1 MFPGG
6 LVRRYLNP
14 FLSEEPVAV
23 LIRETA
29 RKQWR
34 LLALNLGSTLLEAFS
49 EGATLGV
56 VFLAV
61 EVLSAP
67 TSSPFNWE
75 SNPLLNWSPGLASW
89 LNSLPSTGLVLGL
102 LLLALLLQGVQSLT
116 RFLNRVSVG
125 YFAARCRALV
135 TARIHSQVL
144 SLSFACASRYK
155 VGDLADHANQGP
167 EAIRI
172 QLEQS
177 SSLVVAVVLS
187 ITYLAVLVGIS
198 PWLLL
203 VVLLMGGVITVL
215 QKRLLPRIRAG
226 SRAVVDAQV
235 SIYSRIT
242 ENFQGLRLLHS
253 SGQLDDAD
261 QRLRHRIADLE
272 QQLRGQA
279 RRLAIV
285 EPFSAFLPILAI
297 TLICSLSLLL
307 LGGRSSGVL
316 PSLVTFVLA
325 LQRLTQRLSG
335 IAAITNYLAENSG
348 RLQRLNEI
356 LSPNGKQFRH
366 AHGLPFKGLKQ
377 EIKFESVDLKYPGH
391 ATTALRDISFSLPRG
406 KTLALVGISGAGKSS
421 IADLLTGL
429 YTPTAGQICID
440 NISLNQLDLAS
451 WQQRLGVVSQDTF
464 LFNATIAENVAF
476 GALSVTRRQVEAACE
491 AAQASRFIECL
502 PEGYDTVI
510 GERGYR
516 LSGGQRQRLSL
527 ARAIMRDPELLIL
540 DEATSALDSQT
551 ELLVQQAIERFEKDH
566 TVLVVAHRLST
577 VINADEILVMVD
589 GRIVERGS
597 HPDLICHRGFYA
609 DLWRAQESSPKHF
622 LAGPQNHN

>member
-1 MFPGG
+1 M
-6 LVRRYLNP
+6 RRYLNP

-67 TSSPFNWE
+67 TSAPFNWE

-215 QKRLLPRIRAG
+215 QKQLLPRIRAG

-235 SIYSRIT
+235 SIFSRIT

-253 SGQLDDAD
+253 SGQLDEAD

-297 TLICSLSLLL
+297 TLICSLSLFL

-325 LQRLTQRLSG
+325 LQRLSQRLSG
-335 IAAITNYLAENSG
+335 IAGITNYLAENSG
-348 RLQRLNEI
+348 RLQRLNEL
-356 LSPNGKQFRH
+356 LSDRDKQFRRRE
-366 AHGLPFKGLKQ
+366 G
-377 EIKFESVDLKYPGH
+377 
-391 ATTALRDISFSLPRG
+391 ISFQNLNRSICFDSVSLRYGEDSPYVLSGISFTLPKG
-406 KTLALVGISGAGKSS
+406 KTLAIVGPSGAGKSS
-421 IADLLTGL
+421 IADLLSGL
-429 YTPTAGQICID
+429 LSPTSGRILIDETP
-440 NISLNQLDLAS
+440 LDLIEINT
-451 WQQRLGVVSQDTF
+451 WQDRLGIVSQDTF
-464 LFNATIAENVAF
+464 LFNTSIANNIAF
-476 GALSVTRRQVEAACE
+476 GAPWASTREIREACQI
-491 AAQASRFIECL
+491 AQANAFIESL
-502 PEGYDTVI
+502 PKGYDTIV

-527 ARAIMRDPELLIL
+527 ARAILRNPDLMIL
-540 DEATSALDSQT
+540 DEATSALDS
-551 ELLVQQAIERFEKDH
+551 ENERLIQASLDTLNSDN
-566 TVLVVAHRLST
+566 TVLVIAHRLST
-577 VINADEILVMVD
+577 IRKADHILVMD
-589 GRIVERGS
+589 KGRIIESGS
-597 HPDLICHRGFYA
+597 HAEL
-609 DLWRAQESSPKHF
+609 ESREGLYYNMLTNSRIF
-622 LAGPQNHN
+622 SS